1 MDEPNKVELPQELIE
16 SLKREKE
23 DNKRRENIEKLNVA
37 LADKQNNLSLEQTN
51 QLKALRDSLKSDSL
65 QTLEDKAEA
74 NSVAE
79 ETLGLLTDIKDNT
92 EDLNFEFS
100 QGTKGIIEK
109 ILVFG
114 KVLLTSFVGGFI
126 SGVME
131 IFDFPTLKKLFRR
144 FVIRPLNATVFRPFI
159 LLFETIRNVFRALGD
174 VYKKAGTGQF
184 KKGNTIKIL
193 GARGIAFFETIFK
206 RVKSV
211 VEFLKMIGGKIKTF
225 FITLKGIG
233 STLITRMITPFTNIK
248 QAFLDIVTK
257 IKELGGGKGKPGPLG
272 RIIGYVKNLG
282 GLMTRFSG
290 LFRVIGFALGKLIFP
305 VMMVIDAIRGMI
317 DSFKT
322 TKFTNPIMKGID
334 MIYTGIGFA
343 VGGFIGGIVDLI
355 KDLVSF
361 IAEKLGFEGLSE
373 FLDSF
378 SIREM
383 IEDGFGMMAEFFST
397 LFTDFV
403 PALIA
408 GIKAAAIPGG
418 DSFTDAFNE
427 RLALGAEGYEAAQE
441 QKKQSA
447 NQLSSADLLKEK
459 RELEEE
465 IAHQIREINK
475 GDELGGVIGFRF
487 DRRER
492 LAELQKELEGI
503 DLQVDANLAAMDA
516 RTAEIEAASA
526 TTGAQMEA
534 TQTDTLDA
542 KAEASVNI
550 TPVITTTDASTTTSN
565 IVSKSINQTQHIDR
579 TMTLGSG
586 QLQMQ

>member
-1 MDEPNKVELPQELIE
+1 MDNPNQLELPKELIE
-16 SLKREKE
+16 SLKQEKE

-37 LADKQNNLSLEQTN
+37 LGDKQNNLSIDQTN
-51 QLKALRDSLKSDSL
+51 QLRALRQSLESDTL
-65 QTLEDKAEA
+65 QSLEDKAEA

-100 QGTKGIIEK
+100 NGTKGIVEK

-114 KVLLTSFVGGFI
+114 RVLFTSFIGGFI
-126 SGVME
+126 SGAMK
-131 IFDFPTLKKLFRR
+131 IFQFPTLKKLFKR
-144 FVIRPLNATVFRPFI
+144 FVLRPLKATVFRPFI
-159 LLFETIRNVFRALGD
+159 LLFETIRNVFSALGD
-174 VYKKAGTGQF
+174 VYRKAGTGKF
-184 KKGNTIKIL
+184 LKGNTYKIL
-193 GARGIAFFETIFK
+193 GAQGIAFFEAIFK

-225 FITLKGIG
+225 FITLKGMG
-233 STLITRMITPFTNIK
+233 STLLTRLITPFTNIK
-248 QAFLDIVTK
+248 KAFLDIIAK
-257 IKELGGGKGKPGPLG
+257 LKPLGGDKKGPLS

-290 LFRVIGFALGKLIFP
+290 LFRVLGFAMGKLLWP
-305 VMMVIDAIRGMI
+305 VMMVIDAVRGMI

-322 TKFTNPIMKGID
+322 TEFTNPIAKGID
-334 MIYTGIGFA
+334 AILTGIGFA
-343 VGGFIGGIVDLI
+343 VGGFIGGIADLI
-355 KDLVSF
+355 KGMVSW

-427 RLALGAEGYEAAQE
+427 RLALGAEGYKEALE
-441 QKKQSA
+441 KSKQPA
-447 NQLSSADLLKEK
+447 NELSSVELLKEK

-465 IAHQIREINK
+465 IAHQIREVNK
-475 GDELGGVIGFRF
+475 GDELGGLIGFQF
-487 DRRER
+487 NRRER
-492 LAELQKELEGI
+492 IAELRKEIEGI
-503 DLQVDANLAAMDA
+503 DVQVDANLAAMDA
-516 RTAEIEAASA
+516 RTAEINTESS
-526 TTGAQMEA
+526 TVGAQMEA
-534 TQTDTLDA
+534 TQNDTLDA
-542 KAEASVNI
+542 KEAKVNI
-550 TPVITTTDASTTTSN
+550 TPVITTTDASTNTSN
-565 IVSKSINQTQHIDR
+565 IVSTSTNQNSHMDR
-579 TMTLGSG
+579 TMGMGLGNML
-586 QLQMQ
+586 LQ